1 MEKRFAFDYFS
12 HTVASIDW
20 FCKQAK
26 PAYVY
31 TTTFGAEAYRICV
44 FGCVASVW
52 PSVTTIFAAS
62 STPCLFVA
70 HLKVTVHVQ
79 CVFRY
84 DAIYSHVRYG
94 GIIRSFLT
102 SALNG

>member
-1 MEKRFAFDYFS
+1 MEQRFAVDYFS

-20 FCKQAK
+20 FCKRTK
-26 PAYVY
+26 PICVCSR
-31 TTTFGAEAYRICV
+31 TFGAEAYRSCV
-44 FGCVASVW
+44 LGCVASVW

-62 STPCLFVA
+62 SIPCLFMA
-70 HLKVTVHVQ
+70 HLKVTVDVK

-84 DAIYSHVRYG
+84 DAVYSHVRFG

>member
-12 HTVASIDW
+12 HTVGSIDW
-20 FCKQAK
+20 FHKRTK
-26 PAYVY
+26 PVY
-31 TTTFGAEAYRICV
+31 TCTTTFGAEAYRICV
-44 FGCVASVW
+44 LECVASLW

-70 HLKVTVHVQ
+70 HLKATVDVK

-84 DAIYSHVRYG
+84 DTVYSHVG
-94 GIIRSFLT
+94 LEGIIRSFLM
-102 SALNG
+102 SALNV